1 MGNLSQQ
8 RVCFILIVLFCTSR
22 LTAQK
27 TALPF
32 LLNSVDARNSA
43 MGYAGVASTSS
54 VNVGNWNPGSLAY
67 VTNPQAAAS
76 FGQWQPHF
84 DSDYFFAHGS
94 YGQYV
99 SALKGTLVGTVI
111 YHDLGD
117 FNSTNEEGQALAT
130 FKAHEYSI
138 GISYARMVADDLS
151 VGAQLKFLQSSSV
164 PATSGEWRAHSVNT
178 AALDVGVL
186 WRPRALTS
194 QGEGTA
200 TSCSFGAS
208 LSNLGPAV
216 NNGIETDPLPTIF
229 RVGASI
235 DARLHKLFSI
245 ACMADVSKI
254 LVARNGPEFD
264 PLPASL
270 ISGWNQGGLDLSAGI
285 ELVGFEM
292 VACRV
297 GVLSEASTNNGR
309 TYLTTGL
316 GLQLG
321 PGKIDVSIPILISSE
336 PYPVSSTMFVSAAF
350 AF

>member
-1 MGNLSQQ
+1 MGNLSHQ
-8 RVCFILIVLFCTSR
+8 RVCFILILLFCTSR

-54 VNVGNWNPGSLAY
+54 VNVGNWNPGSFAY

-117 FNSTNEEGQALAT
+117 FTSTNEEGQALAT